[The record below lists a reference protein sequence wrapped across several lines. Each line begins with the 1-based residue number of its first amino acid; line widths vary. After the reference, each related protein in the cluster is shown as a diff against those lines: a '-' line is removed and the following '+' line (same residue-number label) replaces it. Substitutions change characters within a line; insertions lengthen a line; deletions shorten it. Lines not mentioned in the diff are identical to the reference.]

1 MRTHIWLSLALMAC
15 LPAGRA
21 LAGPSTAAAESLLS
35 APDDAGWSLEAMM
48 ASRAKAEP
56 APEKMAATKPAPA
69 TRSTDG
75 PAEHADRLEHDAV
88 ATLRRRV
95 RTLMAQVAKEKDEEA
110 ALRDS
115 LVQARLAAK
124 PAPAPPAPAPDAEAL
139 KAAVADR
146 ERQNGVLSN
155 QVSTL
160 KAALAARERRLRD
173 LLAPQDALRRTLAQ
187 KESDLT
193 ALQQELAGLRGSL
206 AQKAADLAV
215 LTDQLKSAPAATPDA
230 GLQAALKKAQA
241 ETAAARDAL
250 TARNAEF
257 ASLQKQG
264 AEQVTVLKVLQDA
277 QAAKDRTVSDLK
289 TALVARGD
297 ELKKAAAALADLR
310 EQQKAHDVS
319 TATAT
324 ATQRRAYMAG
334 VTMADGLGSR
344 LEGWKQAGVET
355 DMAMFRAGL
364 ADGLQGQVRL
374 KPDAARR
381 AQADFM
387 QAVQSGAARKV
398 ADAQKQ
404 LAALAKGRKP
414 LKSGGGISWYR
425 VRRGKAVAP
434 GTPVSLSMTEQVA
447 GGAVMSR
454 VPALILRPGDDV
466 PSIVR
471 DGMYLPGEGGEV
483 VAYGLARQVYGDL
496 PLPPGVQPFTVM
508 EYHLKGESLPPKG
521 ATPPRRQP
529 AG

>member
-1 MRTHIWLSLALMAC
+1 MRTRIWLSLALMAC

-48 ASRAKAEP
+48 AARAKAEP
-56 APEKMAATKPAPA
+56 APEQAAAASPA
-69 TRSTDG
+69 TDR
-75 PAEHADRLEHDAV
+75 PAEHAERPERDAV

-95 RTLMAQVAKEKDEEA
+95 RTLLAQVAKVKAEEA

-115 LVQARLAAK
+115 LAQAQAGLAAK
-124 PAPAPPAPAPDAEAL
+124 PAPVTPAAAPDTGAL

-146 ERQNGVLSN
+146 ERQNDVLTN

-160 KAALAARERRLRD
+160 KAALAVRERRLRD

-206 AQKAADLAV
+206 AQKTADLAV
-215 LTDQLKSAPAATPDA
+215 LTARLKAAPAATPDA

-241 ETAAARDAL
+241 
-250 TARNAEF
+250 
-257 ASLQKQG
+257 
-264 AEQVTVLKVLQDA
+264 
-277 QAAKDRTVSDLK
+277 AKDRTVSDLNA
-289 TALVARGD
+289 ALAARGD
-297 ELKKAAAALADLR
+297 ELKQAAAALADLR
-310 EQQKAHDVS
+310 EQQKARDAS
-319 TATAT
+319 AAPATA
-324 ATQRRAYMAG
+324 AQRRAYMAG
-334 VTMADGLGSR
+334 VTMAEGLGSR

-387 QAVQSGAARKV
+387 QAVQAGAARKV

-404 LAALAKGRKP
+404 LAALAKGRRP
-414 LKSGGGISWYR
+414 LKSAGGISWYR
-425 VRRGKAVAP
+425 VRRGKAVTP
-434 GTPVSLSMTEQVA
+434 GAPVSLSMTEQVA
-447 GGAVMSR
+447 GGAVVSR

-466 PSIVR
+466 PSIVK

-496 PLPPGVQPFTVM
+496 PLPAGVQPFTVM
-508 EYHLKGESLPPKG
+508 EYHLKGESLPPQG
-521 ATPPRRQP
+521 VTPPRRQP

>member
-1 MRTHIWLSLALMAC
+1 MRTRIWLSLALMAC

-48 ASRAKAEP
+48 AARTKAEP
-56 APEKMAATKPAPA
+56 APEQAAAAQTAPA
-69 TRSTDG
+69 SRGPDG
-75 PAEHADRLEHDAV
+75 PAEHAEHPERDAV

-95 RTLMAQVAKEKDEEA
+95 RTLLAQVAKEKAEEA

-115 LVQARLAAK
+115 LAQAQAGLAAK
-124 PAPAPPAPAPDAEAL
+124 PAPVTPAAAPDTGAL

-146 ERQNGVLSN
+146 ERQNDVLTN

-160 KAALAARERRLRD
+160 KAALAVRERRLRD

-206 AQKAADLAV
+206 AQKTADLAV
-215 LTDQLKSAPAATPDA
+215 LTARLKAAPAATPDA

-241 ETAAARDAL
+241 EAAAAQDAL
-250 TARNAEF
+250 AARNAAF
-257 ASLQKQG
+257 ASLQKQEAG
-264 AEQVTVLKVLQDA
+264 
-277 QAAKDRTVSDLK
+277 QAAALKTLQATKDRTVSDLNA
-289 TALVARGD
+289 ALAARGD
-297 ELKKAAAALADLR
+297 ELKQAAAALADLR
-310 EQQKAHDVS
+310 EQQKARDAS
-319 TATAT
+319 AAPATA
-324 ATQRRAYMAG
+324 AQRRAYMAG
-334 VTMADGLGSR
+334 VTMAEGLGSR

-387 QAVQSGAARKV
+387 QAVQAGAARKV

-404 LAALAKGRKP
+404 LAALAKGRRP
-414 LKSGGGISWYR
+414 LKSAGGVSWYR
-425 VRRGKAVAP
+425 VRRGKAVTP
-434 GTPVSLSMTEQVA
+434 GAPVSLSMTEQVA
-447 GGAVMSR
+447 GGAVVSR

-466 PSIVR
+466 PSIVK

-496 PLPPGVQPFTVM
+496 PLPAGVQPFTVM
-508 EYHLKGESLPPKG
+508 EYHLKGESLPPQG
-521 ATPPRRQP
+521 VTPPRRQP